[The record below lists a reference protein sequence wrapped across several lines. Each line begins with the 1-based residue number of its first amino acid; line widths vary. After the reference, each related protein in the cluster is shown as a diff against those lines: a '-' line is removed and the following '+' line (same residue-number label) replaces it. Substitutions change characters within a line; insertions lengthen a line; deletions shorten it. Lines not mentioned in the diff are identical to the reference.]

1 MSSPHLHSLAPPARA
16 GVRQVQVSSP
26 FHSAQDRVIVITGAT
41 GALGKKTA
49 QVFAERGHSLVL
61 LAHDQEKLDALK
73 RDLNLPADRLFAA
86 AIDLRDGDAVRATAE
101 AVSIKFGGAHAL
113 IHLVGG
119 WVGGKTLIEGDPQDL
134 DFMLGQH
141 VWTTFHLFQA
151 FVPQLVKNGWG
162 RVLVVS
168 ASTVPNPPGKT
179 GIYTA
184 AKAAQENLILN
195 LAAEL
200 KEQGVT
206 ANIIQVRA
214 IDVDGTRKETGTTPD
229 EIVAAML
236 YLFSEEAAKVN
247 GARIPLY

>member
-1 MSSPHLHSLAPPARA
+1 MTSPHLHS
-16 GVRQVQVSSP
+16 
-26 FHSAQDRVIVITGAT
+26 AQGRVVVITGAT
-41 GALGKKTA
+41 GALGNKTA
-49 QVFAERGHSLVL
+49 HAFAASGHSLIL
-61 LAHDQEKLDALK
+61 LDRNQDRLDSLTGS
-73 RDLNLPADRLFAA
+73 LNLPEERLIASK
-86 AIDLRDGDAVRATAE
+86 IDLQDREAVRAAAE
-101 AVSIKFGGAHAL
+101 AAAAKFGGVHAL

-119 WVGGKTLIEGDPQDL
+119 WVGGKTLVEGDAKDL
-134 DFMLGQH
+134 DFMLSQH
-141 VWTTFHLFQA
+141 IWTTFHLFQA
-151 FVPQLVKNGWG
+151 FVPQMIKNGWG
-162 RVLVVS
+162 RVMMVS

-184 AKAAQENLILN
+184 AKAAQENMVLT

-214 IDVDGTRKETGTTPD
+214 IDVGNTGKGTTAE

-236 YLFSEEAAKVN
+236 YLFSEAASKVS

>member
-1 MSSPHLHSLAPPARA
+1 MNRT
-16 GVRQVQVSSP
+16 
-26 FHSAQDRVIVITGAT
+26 IVITGAT
-41 GALGKKTA
+41 GALGSKTA
-49 QVFAERGHSLVL
+49 QAFAGRGHSLAL
-61 LAHDQEKLDALK
+61 LDNDQNKLDALT
-73 RDLNLPADRLFAA
+73 RDLNLPAERLLASV
-86 AIDLRDGDAVRATAE
+86 IDLRDGNAVRATAE
-101 AVSIKFGGAHAL
+101 AVVAKFGGVHAL

-119 WVGGKTLIEGDPQDL
+119 WVGGKTLIEGSADDL

-151 FVPQLVKNGWG
+151 FAPQLVKNGWG
-162 RVLVVS
+162 RVMVVS
-168 ASTVPNPPGKT
+168 ASTVPSPPGKT

-184 AKAAQENLILN
+184 AKAAQENLILT

-200 KEQGVT
+200 KDKGGT

-214 IDVDGTRKETGTTPD
+214 IDVENKGTGTTPD

-236 YLFSEEAAKVN
+236 YLFSEEAVKIN